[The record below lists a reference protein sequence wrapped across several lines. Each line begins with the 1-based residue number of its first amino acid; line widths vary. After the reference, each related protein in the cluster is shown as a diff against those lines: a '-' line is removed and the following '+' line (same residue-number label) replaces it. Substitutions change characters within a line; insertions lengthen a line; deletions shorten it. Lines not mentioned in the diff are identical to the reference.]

1 MKIQGAVKKETIFI
15 TAGTLLGCVVVIL
28 VFFVLHRIMPRSVPF
43 GYPVVLG
50 ALCGGIVASL
60 NFFWMSLTV
69 QKITEAAAADAK
81 KTASERA
88 DGDEDEEIHIS
99 PEVSD
104 RAYKTMKLSFRHR
117 MLMQLV
123 WVVLAIT
130 LPVFQFAAGII
141 PLFIPSLL
149 IKARGFITGTQNPQ

>member
-28 VFFVLHRIMPRSVPF
+28 VFFVLHRVTPRSVPF

-69 QKITEAAAADAK
+69 QKITEAAAADVK

-88 DGDEDEEIHIS
+88 DGDEDEEARIS